1 MMSFVVFFFF
11 FKQKTAY
18 EMRISDWS
26 SDVCSSDLLIV
37 VPRRTVGIDPP
48 PLAKHP
54 DAAIGSLLI
63 HGGCRR
69 IAQAVCGDAAQLQRF
84 KISPAAGEKGFGNR
98 LAGGSLNARAMVVP
112 LAAQA
117 RTVNRRH
124 YGPGEEPLDR
134 NGAAKGTS
142 VSVRVE

>member
-84 KISPAAGEKGFGNR
+84 KISRSEERRVGKECVSTCR
-98 LAGGSLNARAMVVP
+98 SRWLAY
-112 LAAQA
+112 
-117 RTVNRRH
+117 H
-124 YGPGEEPLDR
+124 
-134 NGAAKGTS
+134 
-142 VSVRVE
+142 